1 MTDIQLFIAGCVLFS
16 PVLIVLYSSFQELIG
31 EHSNKSIKKPV
42 YKYLSQIGFTILV
55 VSACFLLGIAI
66 FF

>member
-31 EHSNKSIKKPV
+31 EHSNKSIEKPV

>member
-1 MTDIQLFIAGCVLFS
+1 MTDIHLFIAGCVLFS

-31 EHSNKSIKKPV
+31 EHSNKSINKPV
-42 YKYLSQIGFTILV
+42 YKYLSQIGFSILV
-55 VSACFLLGIAI
+55 ISVCFLMGIVI